1 MPTIHVDVVSAT
13 ESLYSGEVSCV
24 FAPASTGE
32 LGIYPKHT
40 ALLST
45 LKPGEVRIETDN
57 GIESIYVSGGIV
69 EVQPNIVTIF
79 SDTAIRASDLDESK
93 ALEAKQR
100 AQEAM
105 ENATESQDISATQA
119 ALSESMAQLQMINKI
134 RGKKG

>member
-1 MPTIHVDVVSAT
+1 MPIIHVDVVSAT
-13 ESLYSGEVSCV
+13 ESLYSGEASCV

-45 LKPGEVRIETDN
+45 LKPGEVRIETDK

-69 EVQPNIVTIF
+69 EVQPNVVTIF
-79 SDTAIRASDLDESK
+79 SDTAIRASDLDKSK

-105 ENATESQDISATQA
+105 ENATESQDISATQV
-119 ALSESMAQLQMINKI
+119 ALAESMAQLQMISKM